1 MKRRCSTMRGE
12 KKTMVQ
18 KIRDARGFAF
28 SGTVVSVSAPRR
40 GAIQI
45 PKVKGGKRTMNRT
58 GIKKM
63 LTTTVLAAMAVLLVF
78 SASAVCDDPVEVDV
92 DIKPGSN
99 ENPVNVRSMGVL
111 PVAVLGTADF
121 NVTDINQT
129 TIRLNETCEPLRCS
143 YEDVDGDGNIDL
155 VLKFDTQCVVS
166 CLPELCDDG
175 DIVTLVL
182 TGELNGNSTQITGSD
197 DVLVLI
203 KGGGN

>member
-1 MKRRCSTMRGE
+1 
-12 KKTMVQ
+12 MVQ

-40 GAIQI
+40 GAIQV

-78 SASAVCDDPVEVDV
+78 SASAVCASVDVDV
-92 DIKPGSN
+92 DIKPESG

-121 NVTDINQT
+121 NVTNINQT

-182 TGELNGNSTQITGSD
+182 TGELNDNSTQITGSD

-203 KGGGN
+203 KGKGN